1 MDVHASCTK
10 FLKLVG
16 KKCIW
21 NSSVWSDANV
31 VYQTSMIKDQING
44 WIRSIENKKEKGT
57 RKIKGNIIVLFTG
70 ICTLGVWVFKSM
82 TVSC

>member
-1 MDVHASCTK
+1 M
-10 FLKLVG
+10 
-16 KKCIW
+16 
-21 NSSVWSDANV
+21 WSDANV

-70 ICTLGVWVFKSM
+70 ICTLGV
-82 TVSC
+82 